1 MTRNILFIM
10 TGAGSWTLNDGSSHK
25 TGFWA
30 EEAVAPLEVF
40 RAAGYKVTVATPNG
54 AKPPVDETSLSV
66 ESIGTPERAAAIRH
80 VVETAPELQKPI
92 ALTDVRIAD
101 YDAVFVPGGHG
112 PMEDLAVDADAGAL
126 LIAADE
132 AQLPLGIVCH
142 GPAILLAA
150 NNSDGVNAFAGR
162 TVTGFSNAE
171 EEQAGLA
178 DKAPWLLQ
186 DRLTQA
192 GFKVTL
198 AEPWTVH
205 IETDGNLLT
214 GQNPAS
220 SESLA
225 RTLLDRL
232 ENVPQGSK

>member
-1 MTRNILFIM
+1 MARQILFIM
-10 TGAGSWTLNDGSSHK
+10 TGADHWTLNDGSSHK

-40 RAAGYKVTVATPNG
+40 RAAGYEVTVATPG
-54 AKPPVDETSLSV
+54 GVRPPVDENSLSV
-66 ESIGTPERAAAIRH
+66 DSIGSADRAAEIRH

-92 ALTDVRIAD
+92 SLSDVTIAD

-126 LIAADE
+126 LVDADRAE
-132 AQLPLGIVCH
+132 LPIGVVCH

-150 NNSDGVNAFAGR
+150 TDGDGVNAFAGR

-171 EEQAGLA
+171 EQQAGLA
-178 DKAPWLLQ
+178 DKAPWLLE

-192 GFKVTL
+192 GVKVTTGD
-198 AEPWTVH
+198 PWAVH
-205 IETDGNLLT
+205 LESDGNLLT

-225 RTLLDRL
+225 RAVVDRL
-232 ENVPQGSK
+232 ENA

>member
-1 MTRNILFIM
+1 MLHSAVVMHGCARRRH
-10 TGAGSWTLNDGSSHK
+10 DG
-25 TGFWA
+25 
-30 EEAVAPLEVF
+30 
-40 RAAGYKVTVATPNG
+40 
-54 AKPPVDETSLSV
+54 
-66 ESIGTPERAAAIRH
+66 
-80 VVETAPELQKPI
+80 
-92 ALTDVRIAD
+92 
-101 YDAVFVPGGHG
+101 
-112 PMEDLAVDADAGAL
+112 
-126 LIAADE
+126 
-132 AQLPLGIVCH
+132 
-142 GPAILLAA
+142 
-150 NNSDGVNAFAGR
+150 
-162 TVTGFSNAE
+162 
-171 EEQAGLA
+171 
-178 DKAPWLLQ
+178 Q

>member
-1 MTRNILFIM
+1 MNILIVLTSHDTLGD
-10 TGAGSWTLNDGSSHK
+10 TGRK
-25 TGFWA
+25 TGFWL
-30 EEAVAPLEVF
+30 EEFAAPYYVF
-40 RAAGYKVTVATPNG
+40 VDAG
-54 AKPPVDETSLSV
+54 AKVALASPAGGQPPLDPKSDEPDAQTEATRRFRQDPDAQRLL
-66 ESIGTPERAAAIRH
+66 AATRPLA
-80 VVETAPELQKPI
+80 
-92 ALTDVRIAD
+92 DVQAAD